1 MVPTRWQAAILEVL
15 QRQGRARISE
25 LARNLAVSEE
35 TIRRH
40 VRPLVARG
48 LLGREHGAVCWN
60 GPGGE
65 APFDRRLRIRAAAKR
80 AIARAAA
87 GLVADGQTVMMDT
100 GSTTAFVAEALAG
113 RERLTLVTNGIE
125 IARSLVGR
133 NGHRVYLAGGELKA
147 ELAAAVGP
155 EALAFIGQ
163 FRADFAILSI
173 AAVDGEEGLMNYAL
187 DEARLAR
194 AMMARAERVVLVAD
208 QAKFGQRAA
217 VHVARLEEIH
227 TLVTDAPPPEP
238 FAGRLAEAGITLVVA
253 GDQAETTVSSSTMV

>member
-1 MVPTRWQAAILEVL
+1 MIPTRWQTAIMELL

-25 LARNLAVSEE
+25 LARSLAVSEE

-40 VRPLVARG
+40 VRPLVAQG
-48 LLGREHGAVCWN
+48 LVGREHGAVRWN
-60 GPGGE
+60 GPSGE

-87 GLVADGQTVMMDT
+87 DLVADGQTVMIDT
-100 GSTTAFVAEALAG
+100 GSTTAFVAEALAV

-133 NGHRVYLAGGELKA
+133 NGHKVYLAGGELKA

-163 FRADFAILSI
+163 FRADLAILSI
-173 AAVDGEEGLMNYAL
+173 AAIDSEEGLMNYAL

-194 AMMARAERVVLVAD
+194 AMMAGAERVMLVAD
-208 QAKFGQRAA
+208 RVKFGQRAA
-217 VHVARLEEIH
+217 VHVARLEEID

-238 FAGRLAEAGITLVVA
+238 YAGRLAEAGIALVVA
-253 GDQAETTVSSSTMV
+253 ADHPEAAASSSTMV